1 MSIAG
6 PLKLNVQV
14 LSGGDPAIGPGK
26 AMVMEAIDSNGS
38 ISAAGRALGMS
49 YRRIWLL
56 VDALN
61 RSWVQPVVATR
72 VGGGS
77 GSGATLTPFGR
88 SLLTAYRAVEA
99 DMVAAAQGPK
109 LEWIVGALR
118 GDALP

>member
-26 AMVMEAIDSNGS
+26 AMVMEAIASNGS

-77 GSGATLTPFGR
+77 RSGATLTPFGR

-118 GDALP
+118 SDDLP